1 MPFSFPA
8 IRKGLLHPGFLL
20 LVFCA
25 AFAAFTLFVI
35 FRPVGEV
42 EGQSKPTVKIVSVSP
57 SPVREGGRIEVVVSI
72 SPLVTDDYYEAEC
85 YNRREMKP
93 CVEGGI
99 RVFDTYNDSPD
110 NMSVDELIAFVFRK
124 TQVTRTM
131 SHAVAVDC
139 VPTSGRTIRIEIN
152 NVFDGYTVGSPSERT
167 ITVLNDREKDLVV
180 RNHCNDG

>member
-1 MPFSFPA
+1 MPFSFHS
-8 IRKGLLHPGFLL
+8 ICKSLLHPGFLL

-25 AFAAFTLFVI
+25 AFAAFTLLVI

-85 YNRREMKP
+85 YNRREMTP

-99 RVFDTYNDSPD
+99 LVFDTYNDSPD

-139 VPTSGRTIRIEIN
+139 VATSGRTIRIEIN
-152 NVFDGYTVGSPSERT
+152 NLFDGYTVGSPSKLT

-180 RNHCNDG
+180 GHR